1 MVKATS
7 IRCAKCGREVFR
19 YLKFGKGHLWHC
31 WKPRIVRDYSV
42 REGNLVKCQCGN
54 VIGFDVGIYIKLRQ
68 KSFTW

>member
-1 MVKATS
+1 LVKAAS
-7 IRCAKCGREVFR
+7 IRRAKCGREIFR
-19 YLKFGKGHLWHC
+19 YLKFGEGHLWHC